1 MNKENKQMQPQKYQS
16 SYINSG
22 SKPGGGLPSASNNKL
37 NQPANSA
44 SDDMLPQIGAS
55 KFSSWKDD

>member
-16 SYINSG
+16 AYN
-22 SKPGGGLPSASNNKL
+22 KPGNGLPTASNNKL

-44 SDDMLPQIGAS
+44 SDDLLPQIGGS